1 MATPT
6 DETYPGERLG
16 LPADGSGSLASFGRR
31 IAALC
36 ADWLIA
42 YGLLAWAMVLDSTG
56 NVAHYRA
63 FVLEVIWL
71 VLGAISV
78 RLFTFTPGQYLLGL
92 RVVSVDDRRHVG
104 IGRAIVRGVLVG
116 LVVPP
121 LFADSDGRGLQDR
134 FSNTAVVL
142 R

>member
-1 MATPT
+1 
-6 DETYPGERLG
+6 
-16 LPADGSGSLASFGRR
+16 
-31 IAALC
+31 
-36 ADWLIA
+36 
-42 YGLLAWAMVLDSTG
+42 V
-56 NVAHYRA
+56 
-63 FVLEVIWL
+63 WL

-104 IGRAIVRGVLVG
+104 IGRAVIRVALVA

-134 FSNTAVVL
+134 LSSTAVVM